1 MYHHNKDQKEEKTM
15 AQKQSTTNRGTIIQ
29 INEEQVKNHL
39 GEIVRGTVQETLNA
53 LLDEEASRLCN
64 ARRYERTEGR
74 KDTRAGHYTRT
85 LQTKAGEVDIRM
97 PKLRAL
103 PFETAIIE
111 RYRRRESSVEEA
123 LVEMYLAGVSVRRV
137 EDITEALW
145 GSKVSPGTISHLN
158 ARIYSTIEDWRKRP
172 IEGEHPYVYLDGI
185 LLKRSW
191 GGEVRNV
198 SVLVA
203 IGVSQEGYREI
214 LGVAEG
220 AREDKE
226 SWTSFLRYLK
236 ARGLKG
242 VELFISD
249 KCLGLVE
256 SLGEFYPDASWQRC
270 IVHFYRNI
278 FTVVPRGKVKEVA
291 VMLKAIHAQEDAQ
304 EAQRK
309 AQAVVRK
316 LQGMK
321 LGRAAETVQEGIK
334 ETFSYYGFPRE
345 HWRRI
350 RTNNPLERIMK
361 EIRRRTRVV
370 GSFPDGNS
378 ALMLVAARLRHI
390 AGTKWGMNQ
399 YLKMDRLEEEAAGAT
414 R

>member
-1 MYHHNKDQKEEKTM
+1 M
-15 AQKQSTTNRGTIIQ
+15 AQKESSTEGGTIIQ
-29 INEEQVKNHL
+29 INEKQIKDHL

-74 KDTRAGHYTRT
+74 KDQRAGHYTRT
-85 LQTKAGEVDIRM
+85 LQTKAGEVDIKM
-97 PKLRAL
+97 PKLRTL

-111 RYRRRESSVEEA
+111 RYKRRESSVEEA

-145 GSKVSPGTISHLN
+145 GSRVSPGTVSNLN
-158 ARIYSTIEDWRKRP
+158 ARIYTTIEDWRRRP
-172 IEGEHPYVYLDGI
+172 IEGEHPYAYLDGI
-185 LLKRSW
+185 ALKRSW

-203 IGVSQEGYREI
+203 IGVNREGYREV

-236 ARGLKG
+236 ERGMKG

-256 SLGEFYPDASWQRC
+256 SMGMFYPDASWQRC
-270 IVHFYRNI
+270 IVHFYRNV
-278 FTVVPRGKVKEVA
+278 FTVVPKGKIREVVA
-291 VMLKAIHAQEDAQ
+291 MLKAIHAQETRGTA
-304 EAQRK
+304 EAK
-309 AQAVVRK
+309 ASAVVAIS
-316 LQGMK
+316 L
-321 LGRAAETVQEGIK
+321 
-334 ETFSYYGFPRE
+334 
-345 HWRRI
+345 
-350 RTNNPLERIMK
+350 
-361 EIRRRTRVV
+361 
-370 GSFPDGNS
+370 
-378 ALMLVAARLRHI
+378 
-390 AGTKWGMNQ
+390 
-399 YLKMDRLEEEAAGAT
+399 
-414 R
+414 